1 MKFGS
6 KGLDAPTVIG
16 IIVALIIAI
25 IIIYVLWTRGMLPFG
40 GAADRN
46 TCLAELINA
55 CNTGSINAGVAGGGK
70 VNTACIAISDIKSKC
85 EQCII
90 GSGTGETRLEGCK
103 AGDANTGDDFQS
115 CCSWVSEQTRA

>member
-6 KGLDAPTVIG
+6 KGLDAPTIIG

-25 IIIYVLWTRGMLPFG
+25 IIIYILWTRGMLPFG

-55 CNTGSINAGVAGGGK
+55 CNTGSINAGIAGGGK
-70 VNTACIAISDIKSKC
+70 VNKACVAISDINTKC
-85 EQCII
+85 GSCIT
-90 GSGTGETRLEGCK
+90 GTNGCT
-103 AGDANTGDDFQS
+103 AGDSNTGTNFNT
-115 CCSWVSEQTRA
+115 CCTWVNEQARA

>member
-55 CNTGSINAGVAGGGK
+55 CNTGSINSGVAGGGK
-70 VNTACIAISDIKSKC
+70 VNKACLAISDINTKC
-85 EQCII
+85 GGCIKD
-90 GSGTGETRLEGCK
+90 GCT
-103 AGDANTGDDFQS
+103 AGDSTTGTNFNT
-115 CCSWVSEQTRA
+115 CCGWVSEQAKA

>member
-25 IIIYVLWTRGMLPFG
+25 IIIYILWTRGMLPFG

-55 CNTGSINAGVAGGGK
+55 CNTGSINVQNLPGGGK
-70 VNTACIAISDIKSKC
+70 VNNACLAISDINTKC
-85 EQCII
+85 GSCIKDGCTA
-90 GSGTGETRLEGCK
+90 GSDQTG
-103 AGDANTGDDFQS
+103 ANFNT
-115 CCSWVSEQTRA
+115 CCQWVSEQARA